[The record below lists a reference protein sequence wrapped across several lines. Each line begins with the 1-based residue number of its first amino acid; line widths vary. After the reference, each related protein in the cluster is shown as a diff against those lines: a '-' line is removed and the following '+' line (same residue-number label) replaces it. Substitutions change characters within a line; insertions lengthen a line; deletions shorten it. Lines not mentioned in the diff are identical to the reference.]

1 MKITSPKINTAH
13 LTPNEE
19 ALYRC
24 EVGLAFKDRG
34 DYEGAQKVMRP
45 LWRRVGDRPEL
56 KELHSSVAAEIL
68 LSVGILTG
76 WVGSKNEIQGSQEAA
91 KNLITESITYF
102 ESVGDLK
109 KSAAARVE
117 IAHCYWRDG
126 ELSEARIMLLEALK
140 RLTAEGNTR
149 ARALLKLTMVEVSAS
164 RFNVALKILDENA
177 PLFKK
182 VINHTTRGNYHNELA
197 IVLRHLAKSEPLNK
211 DDHLQRALSQLMKA
225 DHHFQLAKN
234 KLLRSCVNNNVGMIL
249 LNMSRYKEAQKY
261 LDEARRLSLIIR
273 DKVRTA
279 QIDETRAQVLI
290 AQRKYKDAEALAKRA
305 ASVLERSGQ
314 KCLLADALI
323 TRGIAQARLKQTQR
337 AQFIF
342 QEAIEVAQQVGAL
355 NKAGLAALTLIEEL
369 GELPGEILTAAYDR
383 ASEWLATS
391 QCQDVLLRLNNAGR
405 KVLATSLG
413 EVNSKDATYAIRN
426 KTCHLQ
432 TEVLKFEESLIR
444 QALAQADGRLTRAAA
459 LLKMSYQA
467 LAYIIESRHKDLMDK
482 RSPIHRRRP
491 RKGSSNVK
499 SNA

>member
-1 MKITSPKINTAH
+1 MKTTSLKLNAGH
-13 LTPNEE
+13 LTANEE
-19 ALYRC
+19 ALRRC
-24 EVGLAFKDRG
+24 EVGLALKDRG
-34 DYEGAQKVMRP
+34 DYDGAQKAMRP
-45 LWRRVGDRPEL
+45 LWRRAGERPET
-56 KELHSSVAAEIL
+56 KGLHPSVAAEVL
-68 LSVGILTG
+68 LSVGVLTG
-76 WVGSKNEIQGSQEAA
+76 WTGSRNELEGAQELA
-91 KNLITESITYF
+91 KNLITESIIYF
-102 ESVGDLK
+102 ESVGDFK
-109 KSAAARVE
+109 RVASAQVE
-117 IAHCYWRDG
+117 LAYCYWRDG
-126 ELSEARIMLLEALK
+126 ELNEARIMLSKALQQ
-140 RLTAEGNTR
+140 LTSEGSTR
-149 ARALLKLTMVEVSAS
+149 ANALLKLTTVEISAG
-164 RFNVALKILDENA
+164 RYKVALGILDDNA
-177 PLFKK
+177 PLFQK
-182 VINHTTRGNYHNELA
+182 ITNHTTRGNYHNELA
-197 IVLRHLAKSEPLNK
+197 IVLRHFAKSEPLNK

-249 LNMSRYKEAQKY
+249 LNLSRYKEAQKY
-261 LDEARRLSLIIR
+261 LEEARRLSLIIR

-342 QEAIEVAQQVGAL
+342 QEAIEVAQQVGAQ

-369 GELPGEILTAAYDR
+369 GELPGETLTAAYDR

-413 EVNSKDATYAIRN
+413 EVNSRDATHAIRN

-444 QALAQADGRLTRAAA
+444 QALAQADGRLTRAAS

-491 RKGSSNVK
+491 RKG
-499 SNA
+499 AA